1 MKPDSSS
8 SLFLSYLYNSFFLY
22 WVVGASL
29 DPPRHGE
36 AVVYTK
42 LLTKVFS
49 KKIGSLDFFSKEL
62 FPYI

>member
-1 MKPDSSS
+1 MRLDFSS
-8 SLFLSYLYNSFFLY
+8 SLFLSYLYNSFSPY
-22 WVVGASL
+22 WVAEASL
-29 DPPRHGE
+29 GPPRPGE
-36 AVVYTK
+36 AVVPTK

>member
-1 MKPDSSS
+1 MKLDFSS

-22 WVVGASL
+22 WVEASL
-29 DPPRHGE
+29 GPPRHGE
-36 AVVYTK
+36 AVVHTK